1 MFLVDVKS
9 EIGNVGVQTT
19 SHRGFSPEEV
29 ARDCAD
35 RIVSISATADPVL
48 RQQAV
53 AFKDG
58 IEKIVLYY
66 MRQAAKSER
75 TNIYNELLN
84 AGEES
89 LAEKIRRL

>member
-19 SHRGFSPEEV
+19 SNRGFSPEEV

-35 RIVSISATADPVL
+35 RIISISATADPVL

-58 IEKIVLYY
+58 IDKTVLYY

>member
-19 SHRGFSPEEV
+19 SNRGFSPEEV

-35 RIVSISATADPVL
+35 RIISISATADPVL

-58 IEKIVLYY
+58 IEKTDLYY